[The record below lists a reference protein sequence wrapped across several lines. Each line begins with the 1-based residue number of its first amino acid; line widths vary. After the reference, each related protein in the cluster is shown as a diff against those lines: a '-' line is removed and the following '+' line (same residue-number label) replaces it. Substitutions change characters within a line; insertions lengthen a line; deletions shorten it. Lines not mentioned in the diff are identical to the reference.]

1 MPNAKSAKKTF
12 GRDNPVATTPV
23 RIRTSMSPNPK
34 LVWLAV
40 YWPQPL
46 ESDPAVGLLRLWAA
60 DQRSPV
66 LVLEAH
72 AEAGAVSFTLGVPP
86 SHRQAV
92 VAQLGHALPGTHVG
106 EATTRPDTSLAA
118 QLRASTRHRPLR
130 TADVETTARATLSAL
145 ADTRQG
151 EHAVLQLVL
160 GPRRVPLAVP
170 TNSPSAVAQPLLT
183 TLWYGNGRTLDG
195 EKRTALRDKIA
206 DHGFACTIRLGAT
219 AASPARQRAL
229 VLSLLAALRTAES
242 GGIRLKLRRER
253 RENLNQPRAPWF
265 WPLRLNVQEVLCLS
279 GWPIGSRDLPGMPSG
294 HPRRLR
300 ALPSVQAHDRVLL
313 HATAPGNERP
323 LGLSARDALH
333 HSHLL
338 GVTGAGKSTLMLK
351 AITAD
356 LSAGRGLVVV
366 DPKGDLVAD
375 ILSRVPADRRDDIVV
390 LDPADR
396 QAPIGMNP
404 LAPLGRDAE
413 LAVDGVLA
421 VFKGLYPDAWGP
433 RTQDVLHAALL
444 TLGRRPDT
452 SLVMLPLLLT
462 NDGFRRSLT
471 SSIADPVALGPFW
484 QWFEGL
490 SEPSRQQAI
499 APVLSRLR
507 ALVMRPMMRAVL
519 GQVRPGFDM
528 GQVFTERKVLL
539 VSLAK
544 GLLGQDSASLLGS
557 LVVARLWQTILTRA
571 AVPQARR
578 HPVMIYIDEVQD
590 YLHLD
595 TDIADVFAQSRSYGI
610 GMTVAHQH
618 LSQLPPL
625 VRSGIMANA
634 RSRVIFNVSDEDA
647 RTLAR
652 GIPDLVPEDFTSLGK
667 YEVYASL
674 LANGQSTP
682 FASGKTYPPSP
693 IISDGR
699 ALRRISRE
707 RFGQPLGDIEASF
720 ASLLAPPEQAGQ
732 SLGRRPR
739 RPS

>member
-1 MPNAKSAKKTF
+1 MT
-12 GRDNPVATTPV
+12 DDPVTTKL
-23 RIRTSMSPNPK
+23 IRMGMSMSPSPK
-34 LVWLAV
+34 FVWLAV
-40 YWPQPL
+40 HWPQPL
-46 ESDPAVGLLRLWAA
+46 EPDPAVGLLRVWAA

-66 LVLEAH
+66 MVLEAH
-72 AEAGAVSFTLGVPP
+72 GEAGAVRFVLGVPP
-86 SHRQAV
+86 SHRTAV

-106 EATTRPDTSLAA
+106 EAPERPAITLAA
-118 QLRASTRHRPLR
+118 RLRASTRHRPLR
-130 TADVETTARATLSAL
+130 TADVETTARSTLSAL
-145 ADTRQG
+145 AGTRRG
-151 EHAVLQLVL
+151 EHLVIQIVL

-170 TNSPSAVAQPLLT
+170 TNSPSAVAQPWWT
-183 TLWYGNGRTLDG
+183 TLWYGNGPKLDG
-195 EKRTALRDKIA
+195 EKRTALRDKVSA
-206 DHGFACTIRLGAT
+206 HGFACTIRLGAN
-219 AASPARQRAL
+219 ASSPDRER
-229 VLSLLAALRTAES
+229 SLIFSVLAALRTAES

-253 RENLNQPRAPWF
+253 AENLNHARAPWL

-279 GWPIGSRDLPGMPSG
+279 GWPIGSGALPGLASA
-294 HPRRLR
+294 HPRLLR
-300 ALPSVQAHDRVLL
+300 AVPSIKAHDRVLV
-313 HATAPGNERP
+313 HSTAPGDERP

-333 HSHLL
+333 HTHLL
-338 GVTGAGKSTLMLK
+338 GVTGAGKSTLMLN

-356 LSAGRGLVVV
+356 LRAGRGLVVV

-375 ILSRVPADRRDDIVV
+375 VLARVPGVRRDDVVV

-396 QAPIGMNP
+396 RAPIGMNP
-404 LAPLGRDAE
+404 LAPLGHDAE
-413 LAVDGVLA
+413 LAADGVLA

-471 SSIADPVALGPFW
+471 SSLNDPVALGPFW
-484 QWFEGL
+484 QWFESL

-519 GQVRPGFDM
+519 GQVRPRFDM
-528 GQVFTERKVLL
+528 QQVFTERKILL

-544 GLLGQDSASLLGS
+544 GLLGQDAASLLGS

-571 AVPQARR
+571 AVPQASR
-578 HPVMIYIDEVQD
+578 HPVMVYIDEVQD

-595 TDIADVFAQSRSYGI
+595 TDIADVFAQSRSYGVA
-610 GMTVAHQH
+610 MTVAHQH
-618 LSQLPPL
+618 LSQLPAL
-625 VRSGIMANA
+625 VRSGVLANA
-634 RSRVIFNVSDEDA
+634 RSRIVFNVSDDDA

-652 GIPDLVPEDFTSLGK
+652 GIPDLTAEDFTSLGL
-667 YEVYASL
+667 YQVYASL

-682 FASGKTYPPSP
+682 FASGETLPPSP
-693 IISDGR
+693 VTSDAG
-699 ALRRISRE
+699 ALRRLSRE
-707 RFGQPLGDIEASF
+707 RFGQPLDDIEAGF
-720 ASLLAPPEQAGQ
+720 ASLLAAPEQAAQ
-732 SLGRRPR
+732 TLGRRPR